1 MLGSPFKQFWDY
13 CIIGTMRPGSTTP
26 PSIAAFL
33 DYCRVEKGL
42 AANSIDAYRRD
53 LIDFNKFVESAG
65 LPECDSV
72 RPYLDHLY
80 GTGLSSRTIARR
92 LTTLRN
98 YFAFHLREGAIATD
112 PTLLIP
118 LPKQWSGL
126 PKYLNVEEIDKIA
139 DTTAETPTG
148 VRNHAMIDLLFA
160 TGLRVSELCRVELA
174 DLDLEAGI
182 IRVVGKGGK
191 HRLVP
196 VGKHA
201 IVTVD
206 NYLRAVRPLLLKSRS
221 SRFLFVTARG
231 GPLTRQAF
239 WHLLKLRGKKA
250 GVFRD
255 LSPHVLRHSFATHL
269 LEGGADLRSVQTMLG
284 HSDISTTQIYTHV
297 ARSRLRQTIDRHH
310 PRA

>member
-1 MLGSPFKQFWDY
+1 MRAGSPTS
-13 CIIGTMRPGSTTP
+13 GAVAG
-26 PSIAAFL
+26 FL

-53 LIDFNKFVESAG
+53 LADFERFVTEAG
-65 LPECDSV
+65 VAEADAV
-72 RPYLDHLY
+72 RPWLDRLY
-80 GTGLSSRTIARR
+80 EAGMASRTIARR

-98 YFAFHLREGAIATD
+98 YFGFQLREGTIGHD

-126 PKYLNVEEIDKIA
+126 PKYLNVSEIEKIA
-139 DTTAETPTG
+139 EAGPDAPTS
-148 VRNHAMIDLLFA
+148 VRNRAMIELLFA
-160 TGLRVSELCRVELA
+160 TGLRVSELCKVESS
-174 DLDLEAGI
+174 DLDKEAGI
-182 IRVVGKGGK
+182 LRVVGKGGK

-196 VGKHA
+196 VGREALK
-201 IVTVD
+201 
-206 NYLRAVRPLLLKSRS
+206 AVEAYVESGRPALLGQRLSRY
-221 SRFLFVTARG
+221 LFVTARG
-231 GPLTRQAF
+231 TKMTRQSF
-239 WHLLKLRGKKA
+239 WNLLKLRGKQA

-297 ARSRLRQTIDRHH
+297 ARSRLRNTIDKHH
-310 PRA
+310 SRA